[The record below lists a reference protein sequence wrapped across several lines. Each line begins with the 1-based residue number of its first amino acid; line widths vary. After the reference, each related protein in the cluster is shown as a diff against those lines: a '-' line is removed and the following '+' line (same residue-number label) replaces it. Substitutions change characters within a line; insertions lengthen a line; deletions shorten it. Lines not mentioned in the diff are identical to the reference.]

1 MYGLS
6 RAVQFVD
13 VNSSKTRIGVL
24 RKQEELKQLDDND
37 TNVFLK
43 SLMDRYKNRPSSLSV
58 LSLAD
63 FAALYS

>member
-1 MYGLS
+1 MHGLS

-43 SLMDRYKNRPSSLSV
+43 SLMDRYKHRPSSLNV

>member
-6 RAVQFVD
+6 TAVQFVD